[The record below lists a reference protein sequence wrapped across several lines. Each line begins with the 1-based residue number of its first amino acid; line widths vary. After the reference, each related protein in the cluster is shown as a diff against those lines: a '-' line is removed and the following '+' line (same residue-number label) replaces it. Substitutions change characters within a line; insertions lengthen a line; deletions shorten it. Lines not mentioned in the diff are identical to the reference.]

1 MTLNE
6 LLKMKIKHL
15 YSLKTNLEGFNPYRT
30 LESTNNTKASAIM
43 LSVDIIDLLDVMR
56 WMPDCNISDEKY
68 HEIVLKVRET
78 RQAIEKYK
86 FSEV

>member
-15 YSLKTNLEGFNPYRT
+15 YSLKTNLECFNPYRT
-30 LESTNNTKASAIM
+30 SESVNNIKASAKM
-43 LSVDIIDLLDVMR
+43 LSVDIIDLLDVIR
-56 WMPDCNISDEKY
+56 WKPECNISDEKY
-68 HEIVLKVRET
+68 HEIFWKVSET